1 MSSSIYHCVR
11 VLQSNPTALVARPF
25 ARKLV
30 TRSYHVLRP
39 QKTTTTNLYNV
50 QRSSARHEL
59 LSNFR
64 IQKSFQEASR
74 QIATTLRH
82 LRGQRLRQ
90 VRQWYRQIVDDFRTL
105 LNQERPPDGFGKFY
119 PKGAKST
126 EQGKS
131 TPDGKSQP
139 KQQPKQETEFE
150 FKFSFELPKKSGTGG
165 GGGGPKGPSDFNMWG
180 MLGFLGTI
188 SALFML
194 SFVKMRYQEITWKDF
209 INNYLSKGMID
220 KLEVVNKKWVKVKFM
235 PGSSVGTNAI
245 LWFNIGSV
253 DTFERNLEN
262 IQAEMGIEPMN
273 YIPVVYRNEI
283 DSASLLS
290 FIPTLMIIG
299 LILWSMRRASN
310 VMGGRGKGGGIFGMG
325 ESTAKLINPKDIPV
339 KFK

>member
-1 MSSSIYHCVR
+1 M
-11 VLQSNPTALVARPF
+11 
-25 ARKLV
+25 
-30 TRSYHVLRP
+30 LR
-39 QKTTTTNLYNV
+39 
-50 QRSSARHEL
+50 
-59 LSNFR
+59 
-64 IQKSFQEASR
+64 
-74 QIATTLRH
+74 
-82 LRGQRLRQ
+82 
-90 VRQWYRQIVDDFRTL
+90 
-105 LNQERPPDGFGKFY
+105 NQERPPEGFGKFY
-119 PKGAKST
+119 PKGK
-126 EQGKS
+126 EQGK
-131 TPDGKSQP
+131 PAAEGKSSSAKP
-139 KQQPKQETEFE
+139 KQQKQETEFE

-165 GGGGPKGPSDFNMWG
+165 GGGGPKGPSDVNMWG
-180 MLGFLGTI
+180 MLGFFGAI

-194 SFVKMRYQEITWKDF
+194 SFVKMRFQEITWKDF

-235 PGSSVGTNAI
+235 PGAPVGTNAI